1 MGAGIVAS
9 RQVELVV
16 RRPGQPE
23 RRMILGPGVTHL
35 GRAEDNDL
43 VLPDIGVSR
52 RHARIVVEGNTLRF
66 EDLGSGNG
74 TFYRGEQVDTQVLAD
89 GDEIVIEPFTLTF
102 RVQATS
108 PMMGPSLEDD
118 ETLRAPPLDSLT
130 GAPARLVTLA
140 GHRLASAYP
149 LGGAPVAMGR
159 SEARDIVLYDPAAS
173 RNHAVVELRP
183 EGFWARD
190 FGSANGTYVNGQRI
204 TEHPLAPGDVLRIG
218 STEFRFEALGP
229 LPVAGTPAMP
239 VSGPAA
245 APLLPSP
252 PTAPMQVP
260 THTPQH
266 VPAPPMAAAPV
277 AAAAPAAHAPAPA
290 LAPPPPP
297 ASSGSGL
304 IGIIVAVVV
313 FMVVVGLAAAGV
325 IGFTLFQRTAA
336 DTARTEALD
345 AARAAAS
352 APAQP
357 ASEAVQQLMNDGRTL
372 FHEGRPLDA
381 ASRFY
386 QVLQEDPANVDAKRM
401 GFVVCEHIAFQ
412 QLEDDIRRSTAGVRE
427 QRDAVRDASRQAGAA
442 LAGRGD
448 LEAARLALRTA
459 LVYAPDDNDLQ
470 QLQARVRKA
479 RAGEVSADDRAAA
492 YEAAGPLFDAARA
505 AALDGRDS
513 DAAGGWAKV
522 VEADPAHLTWY
533 SHEAQL
539 FLRASE

>member
-1 MGAGIVAS
+1 
-9 RQVELVV
+9 
-16 RRPGQPE
+16 
-23 RRMILGPGVTHL
+23 MILGPGVTHL

-52 RHARIVVEGNTLRF
+52 RHARIVVEGGTLRF

-74 TFYRGEQVDTQVLAD
+74 TFYRGQRIESQVLAD

-102 RVQATS
+102 RVQVAT

-149 LGGAPVAMGR
+149 LGGAPVALGR

-229 LPVAGTPAMP
+229 LPAAGAPAI
-239 VSGPAA
+239 PAP
-245 APLLPSP
+245 AP
-252 PTAPMQVP
+252 
-260 THTPQH
+260 
-266 VPAPPMAAAPV
+266 VPAPPVGPTGPHAPVPPAPQPAPAPVPTQAPPVAAQPAPV
-277 AAAAPAAHAPAPA
+277 AAVAPAAHAPVAPVA
-290 LAPPPPP
+290 APAPPPPP
-297 ASSGSGL
+297 TSKGSGL
-304 IGIIVAVVV
+304 VGIVVAVVV
-313 FMVVVGLAAAGV
+313 FLLVVGLAAAGV
-325 IGFTLFQRTAA
+325 IGFTVYQKSAAAEARTA
-336 DTARTEALD
+336 ALD
-345 AARAAAS
+345 AARAAAAEPP
-352 APAQP
+352 APP
-357 ASEAVQQLMNDGRTL
+357 SEAVQGLMNDGRTL
-372 FHEGRPLDA
+372 FHEDRPLDA

-386 QVLQEDPANVDAKRM
+386 QVLQEDPGNAEAKRL

-412 QLEDDIRRSTAGVRE
+412 QLEHDILRQTTGERE
-427 QRDAVRDASRQAGAA
+427 QRDAVRNATRQARAA
-442 LAGRGD
+442 LAGRDD
-448 LEAARLALRTA
+448 LEQARLALRTA
-459 LVYAPDDNDLQ
+459 LVFAPDDNELQ

-479 RAGEVSADDRAAA
+479 RAAAVPDADRAAA
-492 YEAAGPLFDAARA
+492 YESVGPLYDAARA
-505 AALDGRDS
+505 AALDGRDA
-513 DAAGGWAKV
+513 DAQRGWQKV
-522 VEADPAHLTWY
+522 VEADADRLTWY
-533 SHEAQL
+533 AHEAEL
-539 FLRASE
+539 SLRAAE